1 MIYVSFIEEAVMNP
15 NYKGFIAGRI
25 EVYISED
32 CGYHSEEIRFFTKNV
47 KKFNAF
53 RDKYDLK
60 EVTKAKLETI
70 RKTVQLN
77 FMESGKGEAM
87 RYTR

>member
-15 NYKGFIAGRI
+15 NYKGCIAGRI
-25 EVYISED
+25 EVLRSED
-32 CGYHSEEIRFFTKNV
+32 RGYHSEEIRFFTKNV

-60 EVTKAKLETI
+60 EVTENKLKTI

-77 FMESGKGEAM
+77 FMES
-87 RYTR
+87 